1 MDKVGAAFEE
11 YLIKL
16 PGDQLEELVKERI
29 ARLNPEQ
36 QAIAL
41 AREEQK
47 KVRGK
52 LIDKLA
58 DPDPDV
64 HQAVFDAILDME
76 TDECEHG
83 RPHCKPCIECMEMDH
98 IMFPEL
104 WDEEGNPIE

>member
-1 MDKVGAAFEE
+1 MDKIGKDFEE

-16 PGDQLEELVKERI
+16 SDDQLEELVKERI
-29 ARLNPEQ
+29 DRLNPEQ
-36 QAIAL
+36 KVIAL

-47 KVRGK
+47 KVRAK
-52 LIDKLA
+52 LINKLS
-58 DPDPDV
+58 DPDPDL

-83 RPHCKPCIECMEMDH
+83 RHYCKPCIECRDMDR

-104 WDEEGNPIE
+104 WDEEGNPL